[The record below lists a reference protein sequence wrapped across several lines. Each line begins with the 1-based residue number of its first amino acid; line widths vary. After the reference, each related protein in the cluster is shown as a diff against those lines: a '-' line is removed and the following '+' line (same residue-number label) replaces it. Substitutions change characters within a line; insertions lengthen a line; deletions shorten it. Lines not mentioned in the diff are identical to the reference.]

1 MYPADLHT
9 HTIASGH
16 AYATLTEMVRSA
28 QEKGLS
34 LLGITEHSS
43 GIPGA
48 PDDIYFQ
55 NLRVVPRELFGV
67 RLLLGA
73 EINIINYQGAL
84 DLPPRVI
91 RMLDVRIAGIHS
103 VCYRLG
109 SMKENTRAV
118 LAVLQNPSI
127 DIIAHPDDGNCPL
140 DYEAI
145 TAAAKEHHKILE
157 INNNAMRM
165 QSRKDVADNIRT
177 ILRLCMQLECPV
189 LLGSDAHFTNDVGN
203 FDQVEPLLQEVGF
216 PDRLVLNR
224 DPAAVLDFLAEN
236 RAREAA
242 LDTAEG

>member
-16 AYATLTEMVRSA
+16 AYATLTEMARSA

-48 PDDIYFQ
+48 PDDIYFK

-73 EINIINYQGAL
+73 EINIIDYQGTL
-84 DLPPRVI
+84 DLPVRVI
-91 RMLDVRIAGIHS
+91 RMLDIRIAGIHS
-103 VCYRLG
+103 MCYRLG
-109 SMKENTRAV
+109 NVEENTRAV
-118 LAVLQNPSI
+118 LAVLRNPFI

-140 DYEAI
+140 DYEAVA
-145 TAAAKEHHKILE
+145 AAAKEHHKILE

-165 QSRKDVADNIRT
+165 QGRKNVADNIRT
-177 ILRLCMQLECPV
+177 ILRLCMRLEWPV

-216 PDRLVLNR
+216 PEQLVLNR
-224 DPAAVLDFLAEN
+224 DPVAILDFLAEN

-242 LDTAEG
+242 LDTAGG